1 MMKLLLLLGILP
13 LVSLSQSGKSKLQFQ
28 YRDAIEHFLANTNK
42 SFLPKQDTVY
52 FMSIDK
58 ANARKLPNQLYAY
71 HLKFISWEDA
81 QMLLKSRASLEVY
94 QVFTTKFESSQYSIH
109 FLPATISI
117 EGMERNYSNA
127 CVIGYKKQSRSR
139 HFQYERMLCGFNA
152 VM

>member
-1 MMKLLLLLGILP
+1 MKKFLLSLLFLP
-13 LVSLSQSGKSKLQFQ
+13 FVSYSQSVKGHIQFQ
-28 YRDAIEHFLANTNK
+28 YRDAIEHFLTNPDK
-42 SFLPKQDTVY
+42 SFLPKQDTIY

-58 ANARKLPNQLYAY
+58 ADVGKLPNQISGYY
-71 HLKFISWEDA
+71 LKFISWEDA
-81 QMLLKSRASLEVY
+81 QMLLKSRTSLEVY
-94 QVFTTKFESSQYSIH
+94 QVFATKFESSQYSIH